1 MPGSEIKITIL
12 ITSLEIELRN
22 GLSNKNQL
30 YKSINTSIMK
40 IQNPPSTLLGI
51 VKNLG
56 PGLILAGSIV
66 GSGELI
72 ATTRTGAEAHFDFLW
87 LIIIGCIIKV
97 FAQIEF
103 GRHVITYGKS
113 SLESLNELPGP
124 SYCYQAKDRKIRA
137 NWILVF
143 WVIMFLTILGQ
154 QGGIVGGVGQA
165 LSITLPL
172 TDKGVV
178 RNEILS
184 QKVALT
190 IQLKEVESNGSVSAK
205 KAIEYQ
211 IKQLP
216 PLPKASDDIYWS
228 VVISVLTIILLL
240 NGKFSLIEK
249 FCIILVSSFTF
260 ITILNL
266 FALQSNESWSI
277 KMDEIIHGL
286 SFSFPENKNGM
297 NPLLT
302 ALATFGIIG
311 VGASEILV
319 YPYWCMEKGYGAF
332 TGKRDQ
338 SKEWLLRAK
347 GWIKVMKWDAWGS
360 MVIYTFCT
368 IAFYLLGASILGR
381 TGLVPAG
388 SEMIQTLSSMY
399 TPVFGKWAQVI
410 FLIGSIA
417 VLFSTFFVALA
428 GQSRM
433 AVDALITAGIISNDN
448 SLRTRLVSLLGV
460 ILPLICVTCYAFF
473 PQPVFLILISGS
485 MQALMLPIVG
495 FAVLYFRYKKSDFR
509 LGYSKI
515 WDAMLWLSFFSFL
528 TLGAYQLYSKIFS

>member
-1 MPGSEIKITIL
+1 MGIL
-12 ITSLEIELRN
+12 R
-22 GLSNKNQL
+22 
-30 YKSINTSIMK
+30 
-40 IQNPPSTLLGI
+40 
-51 VKNLG
+51 NLG

-87 LIIIGCIIKV
+87 LIIIGCVIKV

-103 GRHVITYGKS
+103 GRHVITFGKS

-124 SYCYQAKDRKIRA
+124 CFHSTNKHGKIRA
-137 NWILVF
+137 NWILIF
-143 WVIMFLTILGQ
+143 WVVMFLSILGQ

-165 LSITLPL
+165 LAITLPI
-172 TDKGVV
+172 TEQGAEK
-178 RNEILS
+178 NKILS
-184 QKVALT
+184 DKVSLT
-190 IQLKEVESNGSVSAK
+190 IKLKEAESSIDHES
-205 KAIEYQ
+205 IELLKSK
-211 IKQLP
+211 IKNLP
-216 PLPKASDDIYWS
+216 PLPEANDDLYWS
-228 VVISVLTIILLL
+228 LLISGLTILLLL

-249 FCIILVSSFTF
+249 FCIILVSSFTL

-266 FALQSNESWSI
+266 FALQANESWAI
-277 KMDEIIHGL
+277 KLDEIIHGL
-286 SFSFPENKNGM
+286 SFSFPKNENGL
-297 NPLLT
+297 NPLMT

-319 YPYWCMEKGYGAF
+319 YPYWCTEKGYGAF

-338 SKEWLLRAK
+338 SIEWLARAK

-360 MVIYTFCT
+360 MIIYTFCT

-381 TGLVPAG
+381 SGLVPAG

-399 TPVFGKWAQVI
+399 SPVFGKWAQII
-410 FLIGSIA
+410 FLVGSVA

-433 AVDALITAGIISNDN
+433 AVDALVTSGLIPNEST
-448 SLRTRLVSLLGV
+448 LRGKLIKSLGV
-460 ILPLICVTCYAFF
+460 ALPLICVTCYAFF
-473 PQPVFLILISGS
+473 PKPVLLILISGS

-495 FAVLYFRYKKSDFR
+495 FAVLYFRYKKSDKR
-509 LGYSKI
+509 IGHSKL
-515 WDAMLWLSFFSFL
+515 WDTMLWISFISFL
-528 TLGAYQLYSKIFS
+528 ILGAYQLYSKLFS

>member
-1 MPGSEIKITIL
+1 
-12 ITSLEIELRN
+12 LR
-22 GLSNKNQL
+22 
-30 YKSINTSIMK
+30 
-40 IQNPPSTLLGI
+40 
-51 VKNLG
+51 NLG

-103 GRHVITYGKS
+103 GRHVITFGKS

-124 SYCYQAKDRKIRA
+124 CFHSVRRGRKVRA

-143 WVIMFLTILGQ
+143 WVVMFLSILGQ

-165 LSITLPL
+165 LAITLPI
-172 TDKGVV
+172 TEQGTEKN
-178 RNEILS
+178 RIMSE
-184 QKVALT
+184 KVSLI
-190 IQLKEVESNGSVSAK
+190 IQLKEFETNGDIESIDLLRTKIDN
-205 KAIEYQ
+205 
-211 IKQLP
+211 LP
-216 PLPKASDDIYWS
+216 PLPPASDDLYWS
-228 VVISVLTIILLL
+228 LIISGITIIFLL
-240 NGKFSLIEK
+240 NGRFSLIEK
-249 FCIILVSSFTF
+249 YCIILVSSFTF

-266 FALQSNESWSI
+266 IALQSNESWAI

-286 SFSFPENKNGM
+286 SFSFPESKNGV
-297 NPLLT
+297 NPLMT

-319 YPYWCMEKGYGAF
+319 YPYWCTEKGYGAF
-332 TGKRDQ
+332 TGKRDK
-338 SKEWLLRAK
+338 SKDWLYRAK

-360 MVIYTFCT
+360 MLIYTFCT
-368 IAFYLLGASILGR
+368 IAFYLLGASVLGR
-381 TGLVPAG
+381 SGLIPAG

-399 TPVFGKWAQVI
+399 SPVFGKWAQII
-410 FLIGSIA
+410 FLIGSVA

-433 AVDALITAGIISNDN
+433 AVDALTTSGLIPNDQKLKN
-448 SLRTRLVSLLGV
+448 RLIKGLGV
-460 ILPLICVTCYAFF
+460 VLPIICVTCYAFF
-473 PQPVFLILISGS
+473 KKPVLLILISGS

-495 FAVLYFRYKKSDFR
+495 FAVLYFRYKKSDKR
-509 LGYSKI
+509 IGYSKI
-515 WDAMLWLSFFSFL
+515 WDFMLWLSFISFL
-528 TLGAYQLYSKIFS
+528 VLGVYQLQSKIFS

>member
-143 WVIMFLTILGQ
+143 WVIMFLSILGQ

-172 TDKGVV
+172 TDEGVV